1 MTEFD
6 NFSNTEANASEIE
19 RFIDEKFSKII
30 KVNTEKK
37 RTSLS
42 RNMSNEAC
50 QVNFDKMNIKTC
62 LQNKKLPEEIT
73 FLREQINEKKTII
86 FRSLFS
92 LKLSNR
98 EEDNFP

>member
-1 MTEFD
+1 
-6 NFSNTEANASEIE
+6 
-19 RFIDEKFSKII
+19 
-30 KVNTEKK
+30 
-37 RTSLS
+37 
-42 RNMSNEAC
+42 MSNEAC

-98 EEDNFP
+98 EEDNFPQKVKKNNSKKMSETFDNVLIMY